1 MTGSSWFAP
10 RTPPMSSPRAKSAP
24 PTRRASASSSRPVC
38 SGSTCTTCARR
49 SRKRASSMSTNRS
62 PIDMS
67 LRLRTLLGDHPC
79 TAALKSGAIR
89 SDLVEFDFVDYSP
102 TNKGFK
108 PMVREQAFEVSEMA
122 IVTYLMAKS
131 VGKPMVLLPDVVV
144 ARFQHAYAL
153 YHARSGTLTPRD
165 LNGKRVGIRSFTT
178 TTGAWLRGI
187 LAEDHGVDLDSID
200 WVTFEDAHVAEFKDT
215 TKRAPAGKQI
225 IQMLLDG
232 ELDAVLGEKLEH
244 PDLKPLFPDVGR
256 EEKFWFDS
264 HSVVPINHMI
274 VVSRQLSDTRPKAV
288 TEVHR
293 LLKES
298 AALAPKASPQFSV
311 EEMRRSL
318 EMIIQYAAQ
327 QALIPRALAVD
338 ELFDDV
344 TRALL

>member
-1 MTGSSWFAP
+1 MT
-10 RTPPMSSPRAKSAP
+10 
-24 PTRRASASSSRPVC
+24 
-38 SGSTCTTCARR
+38 
-49 SRKRASSMSTNRS
+49 
-62 PIDMS
+62 

-79 TAALKSGAIR
+79 TAALKSGAIS
-89 SDLVEFDFVDYSP
+89 SDLVEFDFIDYAP

-108 PMVREQAFEVSEMA
+108 PMVREQAFDVSEMA

-153 YHARSGTLTPRD
+153 YHVRSGTMTPQE

-187 LAEDHGVDLDSID
+187 LANDYGVDLSSID

-232 ELDAVLGEKLEH
+232 ELDVVLGEKSEH
-244 PDLKPLFPDVGR
+244 PDLKPLFAETPA
-256 EEKFWFDS
+256 EERAWFAR
-264 HSVVPINHMI
+264 HGIVPINHMV
-274 VVSRQLSDTRPKAV
+274 VVSQDLSEAHPEAV
-288 TEVHR
+288 REAHR
-293 LLKES
+293 LLGEANRAS
-298 AALAPKASPQFSV
+298 VASPRFNAQ
-311 EEMRRSL
+311 EMRRSL
-318 EMIIQYAAQ
+318 GLITRYAAEQ
-327 QALIPRALAVD
+327 GLIPRAFTFD

-344 TRALL
+344 TRTLLG